1 MGSHVCVVVLDG
13 LVWRD
18 DNGNGQPESGEPGL
32 GSIQVTLVRAT
43 DKQPVA
49 TTFTAADGSYRFE
62 AIEPDTYWLDL
73 DQKPLW
79 AQQLVLTTANEPQA
93 VTLTTCEVRTA
104 APIGFGPRPA
114 TESIIG
120 GTLWDD
126 RNWDGLYQPE
136 ERPWSYHP
144 VSLWDEQ
151 GNPLQE
157 GQSDA
162 FGAYSFR
169 GLTAGTYGV
178 HFGPSTMAAATLTNQ
193 DVTMWLTL
201 AAGEATFAADL
212 GVAGAAAIAGRLYQD
227 SNGNNVADPN
237 ETFGIAGVP
246 VTGLNLVTAESYAT
260 FSAADGT
267 YQIPDLAP
275 GLYRITVPAQLPG
288 LTITGPTTRDVVV
301 GTIALVQ
308 GIDFG
313 YISPSAVRL
322 SHFRARPVA
331 AGIELTWAT
340 AGEEGNESFLIW
352 RAPQDEGPYQLV
364 SGPIPAQGHPA
375 GASYRWLDTIP
386 PSSAT
391 LWYRL
396 EVLPDH
402 QVYGPIAAEGEG
414 GRVYL
419 SRLLRRARP

>member
-1 MGSHVCVVVLDG
+1 MGSHVCVVVLAG

-18 DNGNGQPESGEPGL
+18 DNGNGLPESGEPGL
-32 GSIQVTLVRAT
+32 EPIQVTLVRAA

-93 VTLTTCEVRTA
+93 VTLTACEVRTA

-144 VSLWDEQ
+144 VSLRDEQ
-151 GNPLQE
+151 GHLLQE

-178 HFGPSTMAAATLTNQ
+178 HFGPGTVMAASLTNQ

-201 AAGEATFAADL
+201 AEGEATFAADL

-227 SNGNNVADPN
+227 SNGNNSADPG
-237 ETFGIAGVP
+237 ETLGIAEVP

-267 YQIPDLAP
+267 YRIPDLAP
-275 GLYRITVPAQLPG
+275 GLYRIAVPAQIPG

-301 GTIALVQ
+301 GAIELVQ
-308 GIDFG
+308 GVDFG

-322 SHFRARPVA
+322 SRFTARPVA
-331 AGIELTWAT
+331 AGIELTWST

-352 RAPQDEGPYQLV
+352 RAPQAEGPYQLV
-364 SGPIPAQGHPA
+364 SGPIPAQGNPV
-375 GASYRWLDTIP
+375 GASYRWLDAMS
-386 PSSAT
+386 PSRST

-402 QVYGPIAAEGEG
+402 QVYGPITVEGER

-419 SRLLRRARP
+419 TRLLRRARP